1 MILIISQLL
10 RVIVIGDIMTYLI
23 MNGKKL
29 KPFTLMEPLEDEV
42 IDDILNDM
50 VAPLQDVEGAQED
63 DSNILPP

>member
-1 MILIISQLL
+1 MLLIIRKPL
-10 RVIVIGDIMTYLI
+10 RVIIIGDIMTYLI

-42 IDDILNDM
+42 IDDVLNGM
-50 VAPLQDVEGAQED
+50 AAPLQDVEGAQED

>member
-1 MILIISQLL
+1 
-10 RVIVIGDIMTYLI
+10 MTYLLL
-23 MNGKKL
+23 NGKKL
-29 KPFTLMEPLEDEV
+29 KPFALMEPLEDEV